1 MTVVVSGREMQGG
14 LSRRRRNVSNV
25 RRTVRAGFGTRAELR
40 EEAEMWEEERIGLTF
55 ANAQA

>member
-1 MTVVVSGREMQGG
+1 MQGG